1 MKDEKYM
8 NLKHFLQK
16 SGKIEIRLS
25 FSEIEEILGFPLDA
39 SACQYR
45 EFWANC
51 TASTK
56 AYSWLDAGYELI
68 SVDFKEQILIFKQK
82 DWI

>member
-8 NLKHFLQK
+8 KLKNYLQET
-16 SGKIEIRLS
+16 GKIEIRLS
-25 FSEIEEILGFPLDA
+25 FSEIEKILDFPLDA
-39 SACQYR
+39 SAFQYR

-51 TASTK
+51 TASPK

-68 SVDFKEQILIFKQK
+68 SLDLKEKTLVFKQK

>member
-25 FSEIEEILGFPLDA
+25 FSEIEEILGLPLDA
-39 SACQYR
+39 SAFLYR

-68 SVDFKEQILIFKQK
+68 SVDFKEQTLVFKQK

>member
-8 NLKHFLQK
+8 PLSEYLQK
-16 SGKIEIRLS
+16 AGKIEISLT
-25 FSEIEEILGFPLDA
+25 FAEIEEILGFPLDA
-39 SACQYR
+39 SAFQYR

-56 AYSWLDAGYELI
+56 AYSWMDAGYEITELDLSEKI
-68 SVDFKEQILIFKQK
+68 ITFKQK
-82 DWI
+82 NWI